1 MQFLNSPVRHR
12 VLAFL
17 LLMSLMLAMFVG
29 MIWRNV
35 HHFNTVFSHV
45 SYSHSVQHASA
56 ALQKVLIDYLNKVG
70 PLVES
75 QSMGPT
81 VQALSDTVHELGDLF
96 SESGFLA
103 ESSAGN
109 VEIVKA
115 ILDEVRQGGGAD
127 KQERLISAMNL
138 LSDTLDNELGQREKL
153 LAEISEDTQTEL
165 DLAAI
170 TFLAIVVVAFGFF
183 YRRILH
189 PLHDLRLLLQRLT
202 EGNFTRITTD
212 HLDPLL
218 LPVFNSY
225 NEMVSHLAELEEAK
239 RLYAQSL
246 QREVRLATQ
255 ALLEQQA
262 SLARAERLAA
272 VGEVAAELA
281 HEIRNPLAGIQIAF
295 SNLRREIDHPDQHA
309 RMELIGSEL
318 KRLGHLLNNLLN
330 QSRHAPEEAGDIDV
344 AMLIRDLAALT
355 RYQIA
360 EAVRLDVVAAS
371 VIKAHLPAGGLRQAL
386 LNLILNAADALEG
399 RSGMICVT
407 AAHDAEGLR
416 IEVADDGPGFS
427 RELLEQGIRPF
438 RTTRPRGT
446 GLGLTMVQR
455 YVKETGGRLSLKNRV
470 PQGACV
476 SLFWPVIAEEAQR

>member
-1 MQFLNSPVRHR
+1 MQSFSSPVKHR

-29 MIWRNV
+29 MIWRNL

-45 SYSHSVQHASA
+45 NYSHSVQHASV
-56 ALQKVLIDYLNKVG
+56 ALQKALIDYLSQVG
-70 PLVES
+70 PLVEPERLALTI
-75 QSMGPT
+75 QTLDGT
-81 VQALSDTVHELGDLF
+81 VGELNTLF
-96 SESGFLA
+96 AESGFLA
-103 ESSAGN
+103 ESTAGN
-109 VEIVKA
+109 MDIVKS
-115 ILDEVRQGGGAD
+115 ILAEWRQPGGPD
-127 KQERLISAMNL
+127 KQERLISALNL

-153 LAEISEDTQTEL
+153 LGEISEDTQTEL
-165 DLAAI
+165 DLAAV
-170 TFLAIVVVAFGFF
+170 TFIVIVGVAFGFF

-225 NEMVSHLAELEEAK
+225 NDMVSHLAELEEAK

-295 SNLRREIDHPDQHA
+295 SNLRREIDNPGQHA
-309 RMELIGSEL
+309 RMELIGNEL
-318 KRLGHLLNNLLN
+318 KRLGHLLNDLLN

-344 AMLIRDLAALT
+344 AALIRDLAALT

-360 EAVRLDVVAAS
+360 EAVRLEVVAAP
-371 VIKAHLPAGGLRQAL
+371 VIKVHLPAGGLRQAL

-407 AAHDAEGLR
+407 AVQQAEGLR
-416 IEVADDGPGFS
+416 IEVVDDGPGFS
-427 RELLEQGIRPF
+427 PELLEQGVRPF
-438 RTTRPRGT
+438 RTTRQRGT

-455 YVKETGGRLSLKNRV
+455 YVKETGGSISLKNQL
-470 PQGACV
+470 PHGACV
-476 SLFWPVIAEEAQR
+476 SLFWPALAQETQR

>member
-1 MQFLNSPVRHR
+1 MQFLNSPIQHR

-35 HHFNTVFSHV
+35 HHFKTVFSHV
-45 SYSHSVQHASA
+45 NYSHSVQHASV
-56 ALQKVLIDYLNKVG
+56 ALQKTLIDFVAKVSPPVEPERLLPTIKALNGTV
-70 PLVES
+70 VELN
-75 QSMGPT
+75 G
-81 VQALSDTVHELGDLF
+81 LF
-96 SESGFLA
+96 AESGFLA
-103 ESSAGN
+103 ENTAAN
-109 VEIVKA
+109 TNIVKA
-115 ILDEVRQGGGAD
+115 ILDKWQQPGGSE
-127 KQERLISAMNL
+127 KQEHLISALNL

-153 LAEISEDTQTEL
+153 LGEISADTQTEL
-165 DLAAI
+165 DLAVI
-170 TFLAIVVVAFGFF
+170 TFILIVGVASGFF

-225 NEMVSHLAELEEAK
+225 NDMVSHLAELEEAK

-295 SNLRREIDHPDQHA
+295 SNLRREINNPEQKA
-309 RMELIGSEL
+309 RMELIGNEL
-318 KRLGHLLNNLLN
+318 KRLGHLLNDLLN
-330 QSRHAPEEAGDIDV
+330 QSRHAPEAADDIDI

-360 EAVRLDVVAAS
+360 EDIGLEVDAPSPL
-371 VIKAHLPAGGLRQAL
+371 KAHLPSGGLRQAL

-399 RSGMICVT
+399 SAGTICVT
-407 AAHDAEGLR
+407 AAQDAEGIR
-416 IEVADDGPGFS
+416 IEVVDDGPGFS
-427 RELLEQGIRPF
+427 RQLLEQGIRPF
-438 RTTRPRGT
+438 RTTRQRGT

-455 YVKETGGRLSLKNRV
+455 FVKEIGGSIRLNNQT
-470 PQGACV
+470 PHGARV
-476 SLFWPVIAEEAQR
+476 SLFLPVMVQESH